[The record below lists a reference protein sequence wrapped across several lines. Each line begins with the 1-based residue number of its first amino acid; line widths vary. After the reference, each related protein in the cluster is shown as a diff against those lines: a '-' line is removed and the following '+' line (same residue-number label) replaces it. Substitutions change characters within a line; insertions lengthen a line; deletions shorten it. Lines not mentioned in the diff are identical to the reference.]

1 MKAIILNNNKAV
13 ILDVDDELSSSFSN
27 EVELRTD
34 SFSITSSLNNTILIE
49 GDDEMA
55 KGLAESLV
63 GSDGEVTIFNHT
75 TKEFHNNRVS
85 DISNRNNKKLKLY
98 RN

>member
-13 ILDVDDELSSSFSN
+13 ILDVDEELTSSFSN

-63 GSDGEVTIFNHT
+63 GSDGEVTIYNSFK
-75 TKEFHNNRVS
+75 KEFHNKKVS
-85 DISNRNNKKLKLY
+85 DISNRNNKKLRLY
-98 RN
+98 KN